1 MNIPQFVAVLEAVVR
16 KNVDLARAG
25 RPVKDY
31 LVPMAWGDP
40 GLGKTDV
47 VEAVAEGLGG
57 LGRDVFG
64 GADDADGWGVIHADL
79 HTRDPADLGG
89 MPWVE
94 GGVSIRCR
102 PDWLPTG
109 GRGLLFLDE
118 LPQAGIANMNVAA
131 TLVRERRV
139 GEHGLPPGWMVVC
152 AGNHPHNRAG
162 TTALPGQLRNR
173 LVHLRVDADA
183 NAWAAWAAGR
193 GVHPVLIAYNRYRA
207 SEYHH
212 RFSATDNA
220 YPTPRAWATSD
231 AVLALDLPL
240 ELRRECHAGTVG
252 DAAAAD
258 FEGFREIYLTLPD
271 VDAILRDPDA
281 APVPEGAM
289 TLHALVGA
297 LAHRATRRN
306 FASVLRYLGRL
317 PEQDFALACV
327 VDATAR
333 DASLASTPAYQAWAV
348 AHGDLLSG

>member
-1 MNIPQFVAVLEAVVR
+1 MNIPGFMAVVEAIIR
-16 KNVDLARAG
+16 KNVDLARTG

-47 VEAVAEGLGG
+47 VEAVAESLGD
-57 LGRDVFG
+57 LGRDVFDG
-64 GADDADGWGVIHADL
+64 TDDDEGWGVIHADL

-89 MPWVE
+89 MPWVKD
-94 GGVSIRCR
+94 GRSVRCR

-109 GRGLLFLDE
+109 GRGILFLDE
-118 LPQAGIANMNVAA
+118 LPQAGVANMNTAA

-139 GEHGLPPGWMVVC
+139 GEHRLPRGWLIVC
-152 AGNHPHNRAG
+152 AGNHLHNRAG
-162 TTALPGQLRNR
+162 TTALPSQLRNR

-183 NAWAAWAAGR
+183 NAWAVWAAGR
-193 GVHPVLIAYNRYRA
+193 GVHPMLVAYNRYRA
-207 SEYHH
+207 ADFHH
-212 RFSATDNA
+212 RVSATDNA

-231 AVLALDLPL
+231 AVLSLDLPP

-258 FEGFREIYLTLPD
+258 FAGFREVYLTLPD

-281 APVPEGAM
+281 GPIPEHAM
-289 TLHALVGA
+289 TLHALMGA
-297 LAHRATRRN
+297 LAHRATPRN
-306 FASVLRYLGRL
+306 FGAVIRYLNRL
-317 PEQDFALACV
+317 PERDFAVACI

-333 DASLASTPAYQAWAV
+333 DKALASTPAYQVWAV
-348 AHGDLLSG
+348 THGDLLTG